1 MVTTKIFGE
10 STVSKIIRLVES
22 ADKVEYVEQLL
33 SEKPEGKILAFV
45 GDGINDAPVLKR
57 ADVGIAMGGLGSDA
71 AIETADVAL
80 IDDNPSK
87 IATAIVIARST
98 IRIARENVVFAIGV
112 KVAVLLLATV
122 GLGVNEEYLCSIK
135 AYDGTQETSINLLK
149 LTSNN
154 MLLDGLTYIATYS
167 VNDFKELSNCSHV
180 YIKKDIETN
189 QLFFTYGTNIGAVA
203 INSIPKEP
211 MFSIVSNSNGKIFV
225 LLTEKCDVGKTSFPP
240 SSIEINDDSN
250 KKRKETGFKLS

>member
-1 MVTTKIFGE
+1 MVSYKALNTRGDLIIPLKYDKIW
-10 STVSKIIRLVES
+10 
-22 ADKVEYVEQLL
+22 
-33 SEKPEGKILAFV
+33 
-45 GDGINDAPVLKR
+45 
-57 ADVGIAMGGLGSDA
+57 
-71 AIETADVAL
+71 AL
-80 IDDNPSK
+80 
-87 IATAIVIARST
+87 
-98 IRIARENVVFAIGV
+98 
-112 KVAVLLLATV
+112 
-122 GLGVNEEYLCSIK
+122 NEEYLCSIK

-211 MFSIVSNSNGKIFV
+211 MFSIVSNSNGNIFV

-250 KKRKETGFKLS
+250 KKGKKLASNYHKTSFWDYENEKMNDYDNWSDPFGDERAFYDGWSREDVESGLADAYE